1 MKKRKLLSAFLAAV
15 LAVSS
20 TVLPAS
26 AEAGQR
32 YCTGD
37 LNGDARLTVSDAI
50 LLARI
55 AAEDNT
61 VSISAEGLAVADV
74 NFDGQTD
81 TDDVTEILR
90 YIAGLRPEFEE
101 RIWYH
106 GDEDEK
112 TDTEHT
118 YTAFN
123 LLEGVEADTM
133 LAGKEAEGFRAAQ
146 MDFSANLLRETANV
160 FGTQD
165 NMLVSPYSV
174 ALALGMTANG
184 AKEQTLEEM
193 EKVLGGSLT
202 INELNESYLHMLQ
215 NVKNYQDSEKKTEIS
230 IANSIWYKQDRM
242 AISVPEQFLK
252 NTADYFRAAV
262 YGYEEVTMPVIQD
275 VNYWVDK
282 NTHGM
287 INSVLQE
294 DPNLYKNMLMLLMN
308 TVAFEADWGSPYRSD
323 QVNGTN
329 FTLANGEDFMTELM
343 YDKGHS
349 YMETERAC
357 AFRKF
362 YAGGNYSFVGILPNK
377 DISLADY
384 VASLSGEE
392 LTKLLD
398 SETHEYDVLTAIPRF
413 TYDFEAKLNDPLKNM
428 GMPTAFDDTAA
439 NFTGLNTSNMLGNTS
454 ISSVIHKTHIQVD
467 ELGTKAG
474 AVTAVI
480 MAPNSAGP
488 IETKQVYLSRPFVYM
503 IYDENEKLPVFIGT
517 VMQPDAARE
526 K

>member
-174 ALALGMTANG
+174 ALFHF
-184 AKEQTLEEM
+184 K
-193 EKVLGGSLT
+193 SLT
-202 INELNESYLHMLQ
+202 
-215 NVKNYQDSEKKTEIS
+215 T
-230 IANSIWYKQDRM
+230 R
-242 AISVPEQFLK
+242 
-252 NTADYFRAAV
+252 
-262 YGYEEVTMPVIQD
+262 
-275 VNYWVDK
+275 
-282 NTHGM
+282 
-287 INSVLQE
+287 
-294 DPNLYKNMLMLLMN
+294 
-308 TVAFEADWGSPYRSD
+308 
-323 QVNGTN
+323 
-329 FTLANGEDFMTELM
+329 
-343 YDKGHS
+343 
-349 YMETERAC
+349 
-357 AFRKF
+357 
-362 YAGGNYSFVGILPNK
+362 
-377 DISLADY
+377 
-384 VASLSGEE
+384 
-392 LTKLLD
+392 
-398 SETHEYDVLTAIPRF
+398 
-413 TYDFEAKLNDPLKNM
+413 
-428 GMPTAFDDTAA
+428 
-439 NFTGLNTSNMLGNTS
+439 
-454 ISSVIHKTHIQVD
+454 
-467 ELGTKAG
+467 
-474 AVTAVI
+474 
-480 MAPNSAGP
+480 
-488 IETKQVYLSRPFVYM
+488 
-503 IYDENEKLPVFIGT
+503 
-517 VMQPDAARE
+517 
-526 K
+526 